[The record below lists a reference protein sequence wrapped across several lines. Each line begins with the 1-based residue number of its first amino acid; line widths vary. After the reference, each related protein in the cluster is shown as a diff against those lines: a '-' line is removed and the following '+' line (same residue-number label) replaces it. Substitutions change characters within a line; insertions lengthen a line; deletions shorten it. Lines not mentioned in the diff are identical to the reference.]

1 MEDYADLVAL
11 ERTRRAQT
19 TPPDQHPAISLTP
32 DQHPVI
38 MLPQREG
45 QALPV
50 TFDGGVD
57 PPAPIVVPPVVTQML
72 PPQALEEGRVAA
84 PARRDVLGNDA
95 RGEAL
100 RLWDAGRRISSGS
113 GLICPCG
120 SGSDQ
125 FPGVIVCLC
134 SGEWCVLSLLCDHW
148 CLILGPVPGF
158 LALVPLSTFVLYVY
172 RVLFNFVISAIVNV
186 KV

>member
-1 MEDYADLVAL
+1 MDQEAMGGLRATPGTRPTVQGAELRNAHLLRALEMEDYAELVAQ
-11 ERTRRAQT
+11 ERTRRAQM
-19 TPPDQHPAISLTP
+19 TPPDQHPVISLTP

-72 PPQALEEGRVAA
+72 PPQALEEGRVGA
-84 PARRDVLGNDA
+84 PARWDVLGNDA

-100 RLWDAGRRISSGS
+100 RLRDLRDTQAWGS
-113 GLICPCG
+113 QQDTIFFLGAASFVPAAQGPIN
-120 SGSDQ
+120 
-125 FPGVIVCLC
+125 FPV
-134 SGEWCVLSLLCDHW
+134 
-148 CLILGPVPGF
+148 
-158 LALVPLSTFVLYVY
+158 
-172 RVLFNFVISAIVNV
+172 
-186 KV
+186 